1 MRATDAT
8 AEARRALEIC
18 NACRYC
24 EGYCAVFPAME
35 LRREFSNAD
44 LSYLANLCHDCRSCF
59 YACQYAPPHEFNI
72 NLPRTFAQLR
82 AETYEEYA
90 WPQPLARLFRR
101 NGLVVSL
108 VIAAAL
114 AAVLLLTM
122 RLQAPEV
129 LYGAHT
135 SVGAFYAVIPYGVM
149 VTVGLVTFGYALLA
163 LALGYTRFRR
173 DITASSGRSA
183 GGKAWQRA
191 LGDAAALRY
200 LSGGGH
206 GCNDRDDSFSEVR
219 RWLHHA
225 MAYGFLFCF
234 AATCI
239 ATIYHHFLGWIAPYP
254 LVSVP
259 VVLGTLGG
267 IGLMI
272 GTLGLLIVK
281 ALRDPT
287 PGARE
292 MLGADA
298 ALLVLL
304 ALVAAT
310 GLILLVLRD
319 GGAMGTLLAIHL
331 GLVLAL
337 FLTLPYSKF
346 VHGVYRLGALV
357 HYAAETSAASAQGDR
372 FNGA

>member
-1 MRATDAT
+1 MRATDAV

-44 LSYLANLCHDCRSCF
+44 LSYLANLCHDCRGCF

-82 AETYEEYA
+82 AETYEEYG
-90 WPQPLARLFRR
+90 WPQPLARLFRH

-108 VIAAAL
+108 VVAAAL
-114 AAVLLLTM
+114 AVVLLLTT
-122 RLQAPEV
+122 RLQAPNV

-135 SVGAFYAVIPYGVM
+135 GVGAFYAVIPYGVM
-149 VTVGLVTFGYALLA
+149 VTVGVVTFGYALLA
-163 LALGYTRFRR
+163 LALGYVRFQR
-173 DITASSGRSA
+173 DTAASLGRSA
-183 GGKAWQRA
+183 GGKAWRRA

-206 GCNDRDDSFSEVR
+206 GCNDRDDSFSGVR

-225 MAYGFLFCF
+225 MAYGFLSCF
-234 AATCI
+234 AATCV
-239 ATIYHHFLGWIAPYP
+239 ATIYHHFFGWIAPYP
-254 LVSVP
+254 LLSIP
-259 VVLGTLGG
+259 VVLGMLGG
-267 IGLMI
+267 IGLLI

-281 ALRDPT
+281 AVRDPT

-292 MLGADA
+292 MRGADA

-310 GLILLVLRD
+310 GLALLTLRD
-319 GGAMGTLLAIHL
+319 GGAMGTLLTIHL
-331 GLVLAL
+331 ALVLAL
-337 FLTLPYSKF
+337 FVALPYSKF

-357 HYAAETSAASAQGDR
+357 HYAAEASVAGAQGNR
-372 FNGA
+372 SNGE